1 MKKNT
6 VKILIC
12 ILILISLPLSVF
24 AVQKA
29 IKPTS
34 QTGEYE
40 QKLLD
45 RVNLSVENTDFVITK
60 TSDGEETFYITFNF
74 SAQKTEADFYAK
86 INSFSISGIEFEN
99 IIFTADEQNGTS
111 VNPDSLVLSAK
122 DDKPIQ
128 YKWTAQMTFNITEK
142 GVYTPILEIDYT
154 SGTSKENSED
164 RYFSVPLTIT
174 VK

>member
-1 MKKNT
+1 MKKT
-6 VKILIC
+6 SVKILIC
-12 ILILISLPLSVF
+12 VLLVLSLSLSVY

-34 QTGEYE
+34 QTGGYE

-45 RVNLSVENTDFVITK
+45 RVNLSVENTDFVLTK
-60 TSDGEETFYITFNF
+60 TADGEETFYITFTF
-74 SAQKTEADFYAK
+74 SAGKTEADFYAE

-99 IIFTADEQNGTS
+99 IIFTADEANKTS
-111 VNPDSLVLSAK
+111 VNPDGLILGVK
-122 DDKPIQ
+122 NGKPIQ
-128 YKWTAQMTFNITEK
+128 YKWTAQMTFNIEEK
-142 GVYTPILEIDYT
+142 GTYTPLLEIDYT